1 MCYKSLL
8 PLVPLGPA
16 GRSTPLVRDTARA
29 DDAASQADTAVIEE
43 FLDHVMLGRRLS
55 PHTGAAYRTDLQSLA
70 EFLARQGS
78 SLELADRPMLRR
90 WLASLSTLGYARSTV
105 ARRAAAVRS
114 FYAWAARRGRI
125 PEGSALLL
133 SAPRAQ
139 NRLPAVLTRSEAQ
152 RLTESPVTPDPIGA
166 RDRAI
171 LELLYGS
178 GLRVAELCALN
189 ESDLDVD
196 GQRVRVFGKGG
207 KERDVPVGDF
217 GAEALRAYLADGLP
231 RLRPEGD
238 TSGAL
243 FFNSRGRRL
252 GSRSVRAL
260 LESRRTGSLAG
271 RSITPHTLR
280 HSFATHLL
288 EGGAEIRVVQE
299 LLGHSSL
306 ATTQRYTHVSRRRL
320 FDVYGRSHPR
330 A

>member
-1 MCYKSLL
+1 VLPLYPPRWRSTALAPNTTRAENGLL
-8 PLVPLGPA
+8 P
-16 GRSTPLVRDTARA
+16 A
-29 DDAASQADTAVIEE
+29 DGALIDE
-43 FLDHVMLGRRLS
+43 FLDHLMLGRRLS
-55 PHTGAAYRTDLQSLA
+55 AHTGAAYRNDLESLG

-78 SLELADRPMLRR
+78 SFRDADRATLRR
-90 WLASLSTLGYARSTV
+90 WLANLSTRGYARSTV
-105 ARRAAAVRS
+105 ARRASAVRS
-114 FYAWAARRGRI
+114 FYGWAVRRGRI
-125 PEGSALLL
+125 PEGSAVLLT
-133 SAPRAQ
+133 SPRAT
-139 NRLPAVLTRSEAQ
+139 NRLPAVLNRAEAE
-152 RLTESPVTPDPIGA
+152 RLTESTVTPDPVGL
-166 RDRAI
+166 RDRAV

-189 ESDLDVD
+189 ERDLDVD

-207 KERDVPVGDF
+207 KEREVPVGDF
-217 GAEALRAYLADGLP
+217 GADALRAYLADGLP
-231 RLRPEGD
+231 RLRPDAD

-252 GSRSVRAL
+252 GPRTVRAL
-260 LESRRTGSLAG
+260 LESRRTGTLAG
-271 RSITPHTLR
+271 RRITPHTLR

>member
-1 MCYKSLL
+1 VL
-8 PLVPLGPA
+8 PLVPGSLEVD
-16 GRSTPLVRDTARA
+16 PLAPNTATVNSA
-29 DDAASQADTAVIEE
+29 TSQADAALIDE
-43 FLDHVMLGRRLS
+43 FLDHLMLGRRLS
-55 PHTGAAYRTDLQSLA
+55 PHTGAAYRRDLISLA
-70 EFLARQGS
+70 DFLARQGS
-78 SLELADRPMLRR
+78 SLEAADRATLRR
-90 WLASLSTLGYARSTV
+90 WLASLATLGYARSTV

-114 FYAWAARRGRI
+114 FYSWAARRGRI
-125 PEGSALLL
+125 PEGSAVLLA
-133 SAPRAQ
+133 APRAA
-139 NRLPAVLTRSEAQ
+139 NRLPAVLTRTEAE
-152 RLTESPVTPDPIGA
+152 RLTESPVSPDPVGL

-207 KERDVPVGDF
+207 KEREVPVGDF
-217 GAEALRAYLADGLP
+217 GADALRAYLSAGLP
-231 RLRPEGD
+231 EMRPEGD
-238 TSGAL
+238 SSGAL
-243 FFNSRGRRL
+243 FFNRRGGRL
-252 GSRSVRAL
+252 GARSVRTL
-260 LESRRTGSLAG
+260 LESRRTGTLAG

>member
-1 MCYKSLL
+1 VFSRS
-8 PLVPLGPA
+8 PR
-16 GRSTPLVRDTARA
+16 RSTALAPDTARA
-29 DDAASQADTAVIEE
+29 EIGPSPADEALVEE
-43 FLDHVMLGRRLS
+43 FLDHLMLGRRLS
-55 PHTGAAYRTDLQSLA
+55 AHTGAAYRRDLLSLA

-78 SLELADRPMLRR
+78 SLEAADRATLRR
-90 WLASLSTLGYARSTV
+90 WLASLSTLGYARSTI

-114 FYAWAARRGRI
+114 FYRWAARRGRI
-125 PEGSALLL
+125 PEGSAVLLA
-133 SAPRAQ
+133 SPRAS
-139 NRLPAVLTRSEAQ
+139 NRLPAVLTRAEAE
-152 RLTESPVTPDPIGA
+152 RLTESPVTPDPVGL
-166 RDRAI
+166 RDRAV

-207 KERDVPVGDF
+207 KEREVPVGDF
-217 GAEALRAYLADGLP
+217 GSDALRAYLSAGLP
-231 RLRPEGD
+231 QLRPAGD

-243 FFNSRGRRL
+243 FFNRRGGRL
-252 GSRSVRAL
+252 GPRSVRAL
-260 LESRRTGSLAG
+260 LESRRTGTLAG
-271 RSITPHTLR
+271 RRITPHTLR